1 MIHCATN
8 EPFTH
13 LCKVIGPGLAL
24 PVPKE
29 GFLSTARVATGHTVE
44 CSSSVNA
51 DGGAHLM

>member
-1 MIHCATN
+1 MILCATN